1 MVFFLGFSS
10 KKLPK
15 MVGIKKTAL
24 SIWTCKHEYTVN
36 LDPIIL
42 INSVIDKMI
51 DYLIMNH
58 LIGSNLCL
66 N

>member
-1 MVFFLGFSS
+1 MVSLIGFSN

-15 MVGIKKTAL
+15 MVGIKKTTL
-24 SIWTCKHEYTVN
+24 SIWTCKHDYTVH